1 MKKVAIVTG
10 ASKGIGAAT
19 AVKLSESGFHVIA
32 VSRNKDLLNIIK
44 SDNIEPYVMDVTDTE
59 AINSFQEYIK
69 DKQVQLLVNNAGG
82 GSEFKNVDDSTRDEW
97 RYCYEVNVISPMH
110 LSQIVIPI
118 MQRIGGGHII
128 MISSIAAYKPY
139 PTSSNY
145 SAAKMAQSVLSNTMR
160 QELVN
165 KNIKVTEIIPGNVA
179 TSGPQYG
186 SISSEDMA
194 GAIAWCANLPDYVS
208 VNSLSMSHIKNI

>member
-32 VSRNKDLLNIIK
+32 VSRNKHLLKTIEA
-44 SDNIEPYVMDVTDTE
+44 DNIEPYVMDITDPE
-59 AINSFQEYIK
+59 AMNIFQEYVK
-69 DKQVQLLVNNAGG
+69 DKQIHLLVNNAGG

-97 RYCYEVNVISPMH
+97 RYCYEVNVVSPMH

-118 MQRIGGGHII
+118 MQRFGGGHII

-194 GAIAWCANLPDYVS
+194 EAITWCANLPDYVS
-208 VNSLSMSHIKNI
+208 INSLNISHIKNI